1 MYTILLVDDEVLE
14 REVWKYIL
22 EKHCSSLIRV
32 IGEAKTGNEAMELAK
47 RFTPD
52 IILMDVKMPGM
63 DGIKAGN
70 LIKEFLPKTKIIVI
84 SAYDDFT
91 YAQNSLKFGAADY
104 LVKPVP
110 VSYTHLDV
118 YKRQV

>member
-1 MYTILLVDDEVLE
+1 
-14 REVWKYIL
+14 
-22 EKHCSSLIRV
+22 
-32 IGEAKTGNEAMELAK
+32 MELAK

-84 SAYDDFT
+84 SLMMILPMPAL
-91 YAQNSLKFGAADY
+91 LKFEQ
-104 LVKPVP
+104 P
-110 VSYTHLDV
+110 TI
-118 YKRQV
+118 

>member
-1 MYTILLVDDEVLE
+1 LYTILLVDDEVLE
-14 REVWKYIL
+14 REAWKYIL

-84 SAYDDFT
+84 SAYAGVRHYRGIQSEIFEER
-91 YAQNSLKFGAADY
+91 SFIIKG
-104 LVKPVP
+104 
-110 VSYTHLDV
+110 
-118 YKRQV
+118 